1 MKTHITVSV
10 NKKRIHLHRG
20 MTVKHA
26 LMACDEALYE
36 AAMKGD
42 VSLEDGRGFQ
52 IGLDGGLEDGAEI
65 VARFRSL

>member
-10 NKKRIHLHRG
+10 NKKQVHIRRG

-26 LMACDEALYE
+26 LVACDQGLYE
-36 AAMKGD
+36 AAMKGEI
-42 VSLEDGRGFQ
+42 SLEDAHGFQ

-65 VARFRSL
+65 VTRFRSR